1 MRQLIKSNPA
11 DSSAL
16 VARVGRRIAAR
27 RRELGLSQADLAART
42 GWSTPVIISRSECGQ
57 REMRISTL
65 QSLADALDL
74 PPGELLRVDPE
85 PDGDDDAELNP
96 FRYRVDS
103 ESTPVPV
110 QESASAYL
118 PARAAPTTA
127 VLAAA
132 LDALHTEQPA
142 LYAAVAALILET
154 RAAVAGRVA
163 PG

>member
-1 MRQLIKSNPA
+1 MRQQIKSNPS

-42 GWSTPVIISRSECGQ
+42 GWSTPVIISRYECGQ

-85 PDGDDDAELNP
+85 PHDDADVN
-96 FRYRVDS
+96 FHTYRIDDHPTPMFVR
-103 ESTPVPV
+103 ESG
-110 QESASAYL
+110 SAPSAAQSA
-118 PARAAPTTA
+118 PARAA
-127 VLAAA
+127 LAAA
-132 LDALHTEQPA
+132 LDALHAEQPT
-142 LYAAVAALILET
+142 LYAHLAALILET
-154 RAAVAGRVA
+154 RAALEELS
-163 PG
+163 PSS